1 MSRTKPILTSQHVL
15 EKEFRI
21 DTKGYRMSEVDVFL
35 DAVYEDYNLYEEKI
49 SKLVRTLNEE
59 RARNLALEEE
69 VSRLKTRVELAKGDQ
84 AKTQN
89 SSVDMLKRLSELEKL
104 VYKDKE

>member
-1 MSRTKPILTSQHVL
+1 MSRTKPILTSQHIL

-49 SKLVRTLNEE
+49 NKLVRSLNEE
-59 RARNLALEEE
+59 RARNLSLEEE
-69 VSRLKTRVELAKGDQ
+69 VSRLKARVELAKGGSDT
-84 AKTQN
+84 KQN
-89 SSVDMLKRLSELEKL
+89 NSVDMLKRLSELEKM
-104 VYKDKE
+104 VYKEK